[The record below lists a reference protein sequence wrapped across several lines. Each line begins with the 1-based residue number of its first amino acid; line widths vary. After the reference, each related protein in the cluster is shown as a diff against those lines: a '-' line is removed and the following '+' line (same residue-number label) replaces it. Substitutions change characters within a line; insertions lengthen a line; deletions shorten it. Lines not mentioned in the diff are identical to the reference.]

1 MSQAWPQAWLGDIWR
16 NISLEK
22 GQMSVKSL
30 PTRPARIL
38 SDPSSLSIVID
49 NLDEVVILADPAGVV
64 RSMNRSALHILGY
77 AAAEI
82 SGQPLSHFISRAAFA
97 GAVGLNRLL
106 QEGSAHVHAASL
118 VASDGTEV
126 PVALYAAS
134 IPNEEGQ
141 PGVVII
147 VGDDLRPSRELEEL
161 RVVHAVAL
169 AAAEATNEAA
179 LVERVT
185 GIIGDALYPDNF
197 GILLLDDETKQ
208 LRPHPSYRRGRG
220 EAEDK
225 LISLG
230 EGITGSVAATGRP
243 WRIPDVSREPAY
255 VAADANMHSELC
267 VPLRT
272 GDRVIGVI
280 NAESATLDAFSQAD
294 ERLLST
300 VAGQLAT
307 AIERVRLFSAERKRR
322 EMAEALQRAG
332 VALSESLNFD
342 TVLDRLLQQIELVV
356 PFDSANVML
365 VDDGRVRVTRT
376 RGYSAYGAD
385 VERKVRR
392 YSQEIA
398 LVPAIRWMAK
408 AGKPLVIADA
418 DREQQKIMAPIAGH
432 VGSWAGAPIVVEG
445 RATAFFSVEKREP
458 GFYTQDHAE
467 SLSRFAGQAA
477 LSFQNARLFAESQRQ
492 TQELSA
498 LYDTSLVMGSI
509 LDVERLLRLLHH
521 QVQALM
527 ATDVFTVALYHS
539 STQTVE
545 RIFLIQDGRI
555 NAEHG
560 PELALD
566 DAGLMGWVVKSHRSQ
581 LLGDLSAGTPQVEIL
596 ESERQVRSW
605 LGVPLVVRDELL
617 GAVGVSSRKPNAFGE
632 ADRRFLEAIA
642 GQTAVS
648 LENARLF
655 AVTEGR
661 AKEAETLRQ
670 SAAVVTSTLQQ
681 ENAMERILE
690 QLSLVVPYDSAAVL
704 LLREGAVEIVGG
716 RGWEDPSV
724 VVGMRFPIP
733 GDNPNTIV
741 IQSGRP
747 YVLGDAPKAHA
758 PFRRPPHDHINSW
771 LGVPLIVQD
780 QVIGMLSVDSVNKN
794 YFTQDHVRLAAAFAN
809 HVAIA
814 LENARLFEDTR
825 RRASELAMLLEIS
838 AQLRAASAGE
848 EMLPAIVDKAARAV
862 GAEYAAVFLTD
873 PRSGEVAKRA
883 SFPANLDRPDGPWE
897 VGGEIILSVAEK
909 GNAQIFD
916 RGSPQH
922 AEDSANLAAGAIS
935 PNWQH
940 AVLPLRSQDHIVG
953 VLQLTKG
960 GGRKFTVAGLDML
973 TAIAD
978 IAGNAL
984 DRANLMETLEER
996 VRERTQELA
1005 LANERLT
1012 ELDRLKSEFVSNVSH
1027 ELRTPITNIMLFLEL
1042 LEAPGKEENRPN
1054 YMGVLKHEAD
1064 RLARLIEDLLT
1075 LSRMEQEG
1083 LPFIPESLVLEPI
1096 LAAIVSAHEA
1106 RANDK
1111 KVSIRLKPNPGLP
1124 KVVASREQIV
1134 QVFTNLVDNAV
1145 AYTPPEGE
1153 IRVSSRL
1160 AERAGV
1166 KYVATKVV
1174 NTGPAIPEDDLPH
1187 IFERFYRGKTGRESG
1202 ERGTGLGL
1210 AICQD
1215 ILDRHNGMLEVE
1227 TSESHGTAFTVWL
1240 PLAPLGA
1247 DGGRISGG

>member
-1 MSQAWPQAWLGDIWR
+1 
-16 NISLEK
+16 LEEDRTT
-22 GQMSVKSL
+22 VASL
-30 PTRPARIL
+30 PGRPARFL
-38 SDPSSLSIVID
+38 SDPGSLSIIID
-49 NLDEVVILADPAGVV
+49 NLNEVVILADPAGVV
-64 RSMNRSALHILGY
+64 RAMNQAALRILGY
-77 AAAEI
+77 ASSEV
-82 SGQPLSHFISRAAFA
+82 SGLPLSHFVSRAAFA
-97 GAVGLNRLL
+97 GAVGLSRLL

-126 PVALYAAS
+126 PAALYAAS
-134 IPNEEGQ
+134 ISTETGQ
-141 PGVVII
+141 PGIVVI
-147 VGDDLRPSRELEEL
+147 VGHDLRPTRELEEL

-169 AAAEATNEAA
+169 AASEATNEAA

-185 GIIGDALYPDNF
+185 SIIGDALYPDNF
-197 GILLLDDETKQ
+197 GILLLDDETKLLQ
-208 LRPHPSYRRGRG
+208 PHPSYRRGPG
-220 EAEDK
+220 ETEEK
-225 LISLG
+225 LIPLG

-243 WRIPDVSREPAY
+243 WRIPDVSLEPGY
-255 VAADANMHSELC
+255 IAADDGMRSELC
-267 VPLRT
+267 VPLRA

-280 NAESATLDAFSQAD
+280 NAESASSDAFSQAD

-307 AIERVRLFSAERKRR
+307 AIERVRLFSAERKQR
-322 EMAEALQRAG
+322 ELAEALQRAG
-332 VALSESLNFD
+332 AALSESLDFD
-342 TVLDRLLQQIELVV
+342 TVLDQLLQQIGQVV

-365 VDDGRVRVTRT
+365 VDDGRVRVTRM
-376 RGYSAYGAD
+376 RGYSAYGQD
-385 VERKVRR
+385 VERQVGQ
-392 YSQEIA
+392 YSQELIQI
-398 LVPAIRWMAK
+398 PAIRWMAE
-408 AGKPLVIADA
+408 AGRPLVIADA
-418 DREQQKIMAPIAGH
+418 KEEQQKIIAPVAGH
-432 VGSWAGAPIVVEG
+432 VGSWAGAPIVVDG

-458 GFYTQDHAE
+458 GFYTPAHAE

-477 LSFQNARLFAESQRQ
+477 LSFQNARLFAESLRQ

-527 ATDVFTVALYHS
+527 PTDIFTVALYHT
-539 STQTVE
+539 STDTVE
-545 RIFLIQDGRI
+545 RIFLIQDGTI
-555 NAEHG
+555 EADPG
-560 PELALD
+560 PDLSLD
-566 DAGLMGWVVKSHRSQ
+566 KAGLLGRVIKTHRSQ
-581 LLGDLSAGTPQVEIL
+581 LVSDLTKDAPPVELL
-596 ESERQVRSW
+596 ESERQVLSW
-605 LGVPLVVRDELL
+605 MGVPLVVRDELL
-617 GAVGVSSRKPNAFGE
+617 GAVSVTSRKPHAFSE

-642 GQTAVS
+642 GQTAVA

-655 AVTEGR
+655 AVTERR

-681 ENAMERILE
+681 EDAIERILE
-690 QLSLVVPYDSAAVL
+690 QLSLVFPYDSASVL

-724 VVGMRFPIP
+724 VVGTRFPVP
-733 GDNPNTIV
+733 GDNPNTVV

-747 YVLGDAPKAHA
+747 YVLGDAPRAHA
-758 PFRRPPHDHINSW
+758 PFRAPPHSHIKSW
-771 LGVPLIVQD
+771 LGVPLIVQE
-780 QVIGMLSVDSVNKN
+780 QVIGMLSVDSIHKD

-848 EMLPAIVDKAARAV
+848 EMLPAIVEKAARAV
-862 GAEYAAVFLTD
+862 GAEYSAVFLTD
-873 PRSGEVAKRA
+873 PRSRKVAKRA
-883 SFPANLDRPDGPWE
+883 SHPAKLDRPDSPWE
-897 VGGEIILSVAEK
+897 LEEEIILDMAMG
-909 GNAQIFD
+909 GNAQLFN
-916 RGSPQH
+916 RGLFPPG
-922 AEDSANLAAGAIS
+922 EDEGGQARGTIS
-935 PNWQH
+935 PSWQH

-960 GGRKFTVAGLDML
+960 GGRKFSVADLDML

-984 DRANLMETLEER
+984 DRATLMETLEER

-1012 ELDRLKSEFVSNVSH
+1012 EVDRLKSEFVSNVSH

-1042 LEAPGKEENRPN
+1042 LEAPGKEDKRQS
-1054 YMGVLKHEAD
+1054 YMGVLTHEAD

-1083 LPFIPESLVLEPI
+1083 LPFIPESLSLEPL
-1096 LAAIVSAHEA
+1096 LASIVSAHET
-1106 RANDK
+1106 RASEK
-1111 KVSIRLKPNPGLP
+1111 QVSIQLKPNPGLP
-1124 KVVASREQIV
+1124 KVIASREQIV

-1145 AYTPPEGE
+1145 AYTPPEGQIVLSNS
-1153 IRVSSRL
+1153 IREKDG
-1160 AERAGV
+1160 A
-1166 KYVATKVV
+1166 KYVAVQV
-1174 NTGPAIPEDDLPH
+1174 LNSSPVIPEDDLPH

-1210 AICQD
+1210 AICRD
-1215 ILDRHNGMLEVE
+1215 ILARHNGMLEVE
-1227 TSESHGTAFTVWL
+1227 TRESLGTAFTVWL
-1240 PLAPLGA
+1240 PLAPF
-1247 DGGRISGG
+1247 IVE

>member
-1 MSQAWPQAWLGDIWR
+1 M
-16 NISLEK
+16 EK
-22 GQMSVKSL
+22 GQTSIGSV
-30 PTRPARIL
+30 PARPAGIL
-38 SDPSSLSIVID
+38 SDPSPLSIIID
-49 NLDEVVILADPAGVV
+49 SLDEVVMMVDPAGAV
-64 RSMNRSALHILGY
+64 RAMNQSALRMLGY
-77 AAAEI
+77 ASTEVC
-82 SGQPLSHFISRAAFA
+82 GQPLSHFVSRAAFA
-97 GAVGLNRLL
+97 GAVGFNRLL

-126 PVALYAAS
+126 PAALYAAS
-134 IPNEEGQ
+134 IPNEVGE

-197 GILLLDDETKQ
+197 GILLLDDETKR

-220 EAEDK
+220 ETEDK
-225 LISLG
+225 LIPVG

-243 WRIPDVSREPAY
+243 WRIPDISREPAY
-255 VAADANMHSELC
+255 IAADANMHSELC
-267 VPLRT
+267 VPLRA

-280 NAESATLDAFSQAD
+280 NAESASLDAFSQAD

-307 AIERVRLFSAERKRR
+307 AIERVRLFGAERKRR
-322 EMAEALQRAG
+322 EMAEALQRVG

-365 VDDGRVRVTRT
+365 VDDGRVRVTRM
-376 RGYSAYGAD
+376 RGYSAYGQD
-385 VERKVRR
+385 VERSVGQ

-398 LVPAIRWMAK
+398 RVPAIRWMAK
-408 AGKPLVIADA
+408 AGRPLVIADA
-418 DREQQKIMAPIAGH
+418 KREQRKIIGPIAGR

-445 RATAFFSVEKREP
+445 RATAFFSVEKREA
-458 GFYTQDHAE
+458 GFYTHDHAE

-527 ATDVFTVALYHS
+527 ATDIFTVALYRA
-539 STQTVE
+539 STDTVE

-555 NAEHG
+555 KNERG
-560 PELALD
+560 PELSLD
-566 DAGLMGWVVKSHRSQ
+566 QAGLMGWVIKSHRSQ
-581 LLGDLSAGTPQVEIL
+581 LVGDLTENAPQVQIL
-596 ESERQVRSW
+596 DSERQVRSW

-617 GAVGVSSRKPNAFGE
+617 GAVSVSSRNPHAFGE

-642 GQTAVS
+642 GQTAVA

-655 AVTEGR
+655 AVTERR
-661 AKEAETLRQ
+661 AKEAETLHQ
-670 SAAVVTSTLQQ
+670 SAAFVTSTLQQ
-681 ENAMERILE
+681 EDAIGRILE

-716 RGWEDPSV
+716 RGWEDPSM
-724 VVGMRFPIP
+724 VVGMRFPVP
-733 GDNPNTIV
+733 GDNPNTVV

-747 YVLGDAPKAHA
+747 HVLGDAPKAHA
-758 PFRRPPHDHINSW
+758 PFRQPPHSHINSW

-780 QVIGMLSVDSVNKN
+780 QVIGMLSVDSVHKD

-848 EMLPAIVDKAARAV
+848 EMLPALVEMAARAV
-862 GAEYAAVFLTD
+862 AAEYAAVFLAD
-873 PRSGEVAKRA
+873 PRSGKVTKRA
-883 SFPANLDRPDGPWE
+883 SHPSNLDRPDGPWDVGEE
-897 VGGEIILSVAEK
+897 VILNVAEK

-916 RGSPQH
+916 RGAPHQGD
-922 AEDSANLAAGAIS
+922 EDDSQAGAGTIS

-960 GGRKFTVAGLDML
+960 GGRKFSVAGLDML

-1042 LEAPGKEENRPN
+1042 LEAPGKEKKRPS

-1083 LPFIPESLVLEPI
+1083 LPFIPESLSLEPL
-1096 LAAIVSAHEA
+1096 LATVVSAHEA
-1106 RANDK
+1106 RAIEK
-1111 KVSIRLKPNPGLP
+1111 QVSIGFKANPGLP

-1145 AYTPPEGE
+1145 AYTPPDGE
-1153 IRVSSRL
+1153 IVVSSRL
-1160 AERAGV
+1160 EDRAGV
-1166 KYVATKVV
+1166 KYVAVQV
-1174 NTGPAIPEDDLPH
+1174 LNSGPVIPEDDLPH

-1215 ILDRHNGMLEVE
+1215 ILARHNGMLEVE
-1227 TSESHGTAFTVWL
+1227 TRESLGTAFTVWL
-1240 PLAPLGA
+1240 PLAPA
-1247 DGGRISGG
+1247 SVE

>member
-1 MSQAWPQAWLGDIWR
+1 
-16 NISLEK
+16 LEK
-22 GQMSVKSL
+22 DQ
-30 PTRPARIL
+30 ARIRRVPASSAVAL
-38 SDPSSLSIVID
+38 SDTSSLSIIID
-49 NLDEVVILADPAGVV
+49 NLDEVVILADPAGAVQT
-64 RSMNRSALHILGY
+64 MNQSALRMLGY
-77 AAAEI
+77 AATEVV
-82 SGQPLSHFISRAAFA
+82 GLPLSHFVSRAAFA

-126 PVALYAAS
+126 PVALYAAAL
-134 IPNEEGQ
+134 PNEAGE
-141 PGVVII
+141 PSVVVI
-147 VGDDLRPSRELEEL
+147 VGEDLRPSRELEEL

-197 GILLLDDETKQ
+197 GILLLDDETKM

-220 EAEDK
+220 ETEDK
-225 LISLG
+225 LIPLG

-243 WRIPDVSREPAY
+243 WRIPDVSHEPAY
-255 VAADANMHSELC
+255 IAADASMRSELC
-267 VPLRT
+267 VALRA
-272 GDRVIGVI
+272 GERVIGVI
-280 NAESATLDAFSQAD
+280 NAESASLDAFSQAD

-307 AIERVRLFSAERKRR
+307 AIERVRLFGAERKRR
-322 EMAEALQRAG
+322 EMAEALQKAG
-332 VALSESLNFD
+332 VALSESLDFE

-365 VDDGRVRVTRT
+365 VDDGRVRVARM
-376 RGYSAYGAD
+376 RGYSAYGQN
-385 VERKVRR
+385 VERSVAQ

-398 LVPAIRWMAK
+398 LVPAMRWMAK
-408 AGKPLVIADA
+408 AGRPLVIADA
-418 DREQQKIMAPIAGH
+418 KRDQQKLIRPIAGQ
-432 VGSWAGAPIVVEG
+432 VGSWAGAPIVVDG
-445 RATAFFSVEKREP
+445 RAMAFFSVEKREA
-458 GFYTQDHAE
+458 GFYTDDHAE
-467 SLSRFAGQAA
+467 SLSRFAGQVA

-527 ATDVFTVALYHS
+527 STDIFTVALFHAE
-539 STQTVE
+539 TKTIE
-545 RIFLIQDGRI
+545 RIFMIQDGRI
-555 NAEHG
+555 KAEHG
-560 PELALD
+560 PAMSLD
-566 DAGLMGWVVKSHRSQ
+566 AAGLMGWVVKSHRSQ
-581 LLGDLSAGTPQVEIL
+581 LIDDLADETPQIELL
-596 ESERQVRSW
+596 EAERQVRSW

-617 GAVGVSSRKPNAFGE
+617 GAVSVSSRKPHAFGE

-642 GQTAVS
+642 GQTAVA

-655 AVTEGR
+655 SVTERR
-661 AKEAETLRQ
+661 AKEAETLHQ

-681 ENAMERILE
+681 EDAIGRILE

-704 LLREGAVEIVGG
+704 LLREGGVEIVGG
-716 RGWEDPSV
+716 RGWEDPSM

-733 GDNPNTIV
+733 GDNPNTVV

-747 YVLGDAPKAHA
+747 YVLGDAPLAHSS
-758 PFRRPPHDHINSW
+758 FRRPPHNHISSW

-780 QVIGMLSVDSVNKN
+780 QVIGMLSVDSVHKN
-794 YFTQDHVRLAAAFAN
+794 YFTEDHIRLASAFAN

-814 LENARLFEDTR
+814 LENTRLFEDTR

-848 EMLPAIVDKAARAV
+848 EMLPAVVEKAARAV
-862 GAEYAAVFLTD
+862 GAEYAAVYLID
-873 PRSGEVAKRA
+873 PRTGSVAKRA
-883 SFPANLDRPDGPWE
+883 NHPANLDPPDGPWE
-897 VGGEIILSVAEK
+897 VGEEVILNVAQR
-909 GNAQIFD
+909 GNAQVFD
-916 RGSPQH
+916 RGSPNPGEAQG
-922 AEDSANLAAGAIS
+922 SQAAGSIS

-984 DRANLMETLEER
+984 DRASLMETLEER

-1042 LEAPGKEENRPN
+1042 LEAPGKEEKRPS

-1083 LPFIPESLVLEPI
+1083 LPFIPESLGLEPL
-1096 LAAIVSAHEA
+1096 LAAVVSAHEA
-1106 RANDK
+1106 RASEK
-1111 KVSIRLKPNPGLP
+1111 QISIRFKPNPGLP

-1145 AYTPPEGE
+1145 AYTPPEGKIE
-1153 IRVSSRL
+1153 VSSRL
-1160 AERAGV
+1160 EERAGV
-1166 KYVATKVV
+1166 KYVAVQV
-1174 NTGPAIPEDDLPH
+1174 LNSGPVIPEDDLPH

-1215 ILDRHNGMLEVE
+1215 ILERHNGMLEVE
-1227 TSESHGTAFTVWL
+1227 TSESFGTAFTVWL
-1240 PLAPLGA
+1240 PLAP
-1247 DGGRISGG
+1247 SSVE